1 MYGCMYVQ
9 YNTTRQSLVKVRIIR
24 EDNNIS
30 IKQDI
35 KFRRSLVTVRITTN
49 VNEIN
54 DKYNNL

>member
-1 MYGCMYVQ
+1 MKF
-9 YNTTRQSLVKVRIIR
+9 RQSLAKVRIIR